1 MTNDELMSILAQKYY
16 KPLYQFIYRICSDKA
31 LVSDVVQDTFLIAC
45 EKMDTLQT
53 HQSIEGWLYRTAR
66 FRMLQLLVERLNYEN
81 LDSLADCIEDNK
93 NYEDECITTLEKYP
107 KIAQYLDIAELQLII
122 KHYEEGYG
130 FRELAW
136 EYNTTEASIK
146 MKIQRLKRRLR
157 KYVWKNL
164 I

>member
-1 MTNDELMSILAQKYY
+1 MTNDELMSMLAQKYY
-16 KPLYQFIYRICSDKA
+16 KALYQFICRICSDKA

-45 EKMDTLQT
+45 EKMDNLQT

-81 LDSLADCIEDNK
+81 LDSLADSMGDNR
-93 NYEDECITTLEKYP
+93 NYEDECITALEKYP

-130 FRELAW
+130 FRELAR

-157 KYVWKNL
+157 KHVWKNL